1 MAALDGRLARKE
13 SHPVGLVAKKVRK
26 IGSPSQSLP
35 PANAPSWAVNPEYNK
50 GKTYYTSQRENGEIF
65 HCHSNPERDSVHQT
79 FQLGKMH

>member
-35 PANAPSWAVNPEYNK
+35 PANAPSWAVSPDYGK
-50 GKTYYTSQRENGEIF
+50 GKIHAN
-65 HCHSNPERDSVHQT
+65 DSLCIIRWQKGGISYV
-79 FQLGKMH
+79 L